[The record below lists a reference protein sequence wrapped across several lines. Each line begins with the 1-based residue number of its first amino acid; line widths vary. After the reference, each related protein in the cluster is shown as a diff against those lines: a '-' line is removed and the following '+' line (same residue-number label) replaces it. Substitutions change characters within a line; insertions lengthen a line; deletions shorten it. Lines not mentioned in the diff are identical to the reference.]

1 MHSPPY
7 NLTNINLINSF
18 NNEEQP
24 SSSIIIVNDINNWNL
39 NENELINNNNN
50 KTINNNKCI
59 EHYDYYEYTEKWL
72 LGVFALPFILCGLL
86 ANGMSILIFSNRHMR
101 KQSVN
106 WYLLVLGTS
115 DFVILLGAFSVLT
128 LPRLSEILVWWTGT
142 AISYYITPI
151 FYAFM
156 TMAQTISVWMTVAM
170 SLHRFIGVCFPY
182 QSGRVLTTRNV
193 KGIIGGVILTAVLFN
208 ICRFF
213 EKVTFQVCWMEPIG
227 VELPV
232 LRMTELRKNEFYRK
246 LFYEWA
252 YTLIMFVIPF
262 TVLIG
267 VNSMVI
273 LAIHKSRKI
282 HAKLNVREG
291 NGARKQELAKEIST
305 SIMLVSIVIAFLLC
319 NTLAFAVNLLEKL
332 DFQGLLYIR
341 LVPWSNWLVLCNAS
355 INICIYCIFSERY
368 RSLLFYY
375 LRCFKRKNGGG
386 DNNQNNFGFTG
397 TTMSFL

>member
-7 NLTNINLINSF
+7 NLTNNIFSSSSSF
-18 NNEEQP
+18 DGGQIP
-24 SSSIIIVNDINNWNL
+24 SSSIVVVDDIVNVDNNWQSKQL
-39 NENELINNNNN
+39 DLFNN
-50 KTINNNKCI
+50 KTKIINSSPVCI
-59 EHYDYYEYTEKWL
+59 ERYDYYESTEKWL

-128 LPRLSEILVWWTGT
+128 LPRLSEILVC
-142 AISYYITPI
+142 YYVTPV
-151 FYAFM
+151 FYGLM

-182 QSGRVLTTRNV
+182 QSGRVLTARNV

-213 EKVTFQVCWMEPIG
+213 EVTFQVCWMEPIG

-232 LRMTELRKNEFYRK
+232 LRMTALRQNELYRK

-252 YTLIMFVIPF
+252 YTLIMFVVPF
-262 TVLIG
+262 TVLIA

-273 LAIHKSRKI
+273 GAIHKSRKI

-305 SIMLVSIVIAFLLC
+305 SIM
-319 NTLAFAVNLLEKL
+319 AFAVNLLEKL

-368 RSLLFYY
+368 RALLFYY
-375 LRCFKRKNGGG
+375 LRCFKRKGGG
-386 DNNQNNFGFTG
+386 DNHNIGFNG
-397 TTMSFL
+397 TSMSFL